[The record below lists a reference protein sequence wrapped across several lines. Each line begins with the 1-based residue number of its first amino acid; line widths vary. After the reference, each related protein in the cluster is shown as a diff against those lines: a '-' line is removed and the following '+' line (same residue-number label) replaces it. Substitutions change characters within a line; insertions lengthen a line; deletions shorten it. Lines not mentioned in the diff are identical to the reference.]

1 MGKVLV
7 LPSRSLEVKGKL
19 ASFPWGAAVLVPWA
33 DLMKSLCQQGAVMCW
48 NQLCDVGARSSWLW
62 MNLQGVYC
70 ANCGACPGSSRA
82 GNCVFSLALLK
93 ELV

>member
-33 DLMKSLCQQGAVMCW
+33 DLMKSLCQQGAVICW

-62 MNLQGVYC
+62 MNLQSVYC
-70 ANCGACPGSSRA
+70 VGLVQGQAVQEIVC
-82 GNCVFSLALLK
+82 FLLHC
-93 ELV
+93 